1 MATTVTRGA
10 SDGIGGAR
18 QAGRETTRSAVRGA
32 AREVMSEVGNV
43 ALRAVVDMG
52 VSQVGRVADRLDA
65 FAERGGTGAR
75 KALTGKPASA
85 RSDRKPARGAATAV
99 RARVGAAFSLVVAS
113 AVRLLQF
120 IQRLAMQLLAA
131 LRRLVRR
138 PRTAPAEPEAG
149 ADGSTPVREAADEAD
164 QPGEH
169 REIRPDRRDR
179 RTAPRSDALGPRHD
193 GRSVPARP
201 AGRRHATPPST

>member
-1 MATTVTRGA
+1 MATTTVTRAA

-32 AREVMSEVGNV
+32 AREVVSEVGNV

-65 FAERGGTGAR
+65 FAERGGTGVR
-75 KALTGKPASA
+75 EALTGRPAPA
-85 RSDRKPARGAATAV
+85 RSDRKPATATVAATGV
-99 RARVGAAFSLVVAS
+99 RARVGAAFSLVVAG

-120 IQRLAMQLLAA
+120 IQRLAKQLLAA
-131 LRRLVRR
+131 LRRLARR
-138 PRTAPAEPEAG
+138 PRTAPPEPDAG
-149 ADGSTPVREAADEAD
+149 VDGAGPVREAADEA
-164 QPGEH
+164 GEH
-169 REIRPDRRDR
+169 REPRPGRRDR
-179 RTAPRSDALGPRHD
+179 RTAPRSDAPDARHD

-201 AGRRHATPPST
+201 TARRRRATPST